1 MSSFHIFSHN
11 MAYKLFVGFLEIT
24 YCIVHLV
31 ELIKYYSILF
41 NFLCSITNV
50 LFLIKKFNFH

>member
-50 LFLIKKFNFH
+50 LFSIKKI